1 MLAFTLPWKPSFD
14 SHMFIKLK
22 IALSKKGDF
31 ISIFYL
37 LNHIEK
43 IFSLYKRM
51 LENEEMIVAV
61 NAIYAI
67 A

>member
-1 MLAFTLPWKPSFD
+1 MLALTLPWKPSFD
-14 SHMFIKLK
+14 SHMFVKLK
-22 IALSKKGDF
+22 IALLKKE
-31 ISIFYL
+31 SYFYSFTHQIIL
-37 LNHIEK
+37 K
-43 IFSLYKRM
+43 IGYKRM

>member
-22 IALSKKGDF
+22 IALSKKGDLF
-31 ISIFYL
+31 RFL
-37 LNHIEK
+37 HHHIE